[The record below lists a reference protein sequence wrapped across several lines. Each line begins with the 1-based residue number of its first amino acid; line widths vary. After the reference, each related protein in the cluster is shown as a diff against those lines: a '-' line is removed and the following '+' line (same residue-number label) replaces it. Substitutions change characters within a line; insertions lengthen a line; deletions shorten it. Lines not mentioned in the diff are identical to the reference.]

1 MNSLS
6 DILLA
11 PEKKDLAIADFAQL
25 LESSV
30 SQRGGVRGMAMK
42 TGLAML
48 KKARPDIMLRG
59 ARRMLPDF
67 IAALD
72 PLFERFQ
79 REGSSDFAGFLS
91 RHAQEATQRII
102 SAADRAMGASQNPTA
117 RSVYEKFR
125 GGAEKDVTA
134 LLPDV
139 GRLVNKYLV

>member
-1 MNSLS
+1 MRSLS

-11 PEKKDLAIADFAQL
+11 PDKKDAAIADFAQL

-30 SQRGGVRGMAMK
+30 SSRGGIRGMAMK

-48 KKARPDIMLRG
+48 KKARPDIMQRG
-59 ARRMLPDF
+59 AHRMLPEF

-79 REGSSDFAGFLS
+79 REGAGDFASFLS
-91 RHAQEATQRII
+91 RHTQEATQRIVG
-102 SAADRAMGASQNPTA
+102 AADRSMGATQNPTA

-125 GGAEKDVTA
+125 NGAEKDVTS
-134 LLPDV
+134 LLPEI
-139 GRLVNKYLV
+139 GQLVNKYLR